1 MTEGSLNKTLE
12 LNEMLK
18 VGHLKADSIS
28 PDWSEVTI
36 VVGNAKITAFKQAL
50 CYFSPFFKEITN
62 SNDFKRFS
70 GNEIKL
76 SNEKTIVDIKTIVKF
91 CHTGSIYME
100 IRTMPLEK
108 LFDISFE
115 AFEFQIEKLL
125 NDLELELM
133 VILFFF
139 QRKRPDNIFWFYSFI
154 RSGWM
159 FQIFLKFFNFF
170 QISKFLKI
178 YKKNVCNY
186 FASKAMKF

>member
-76 SNEKTIVDIKTIVKF
+76 SNEKNFIDIKTIVKF

-125 NDLELELM
+125 TDLELELM
-133 VILFFF
+133 VIIFFL
-139 QRKRPDNIFWFYSFI
+139 QKIRPNNFYWFHSLEAV
-154 RSGWM
+154 G
-159 FQIFLKFFNFF
+159 
-170 QISKFLKI
+170 
-178 YKKNVCNY
+178 Y
-186 FASKAMKF
+186 FKYF